1 MKPVSSDLTQKRF
14 VVSRGLTAE
23 QISKKLEEQK
33 IIRSGIVFKFYIQFK
48 GFSQKI
54 KAGEYSLSP
63 SDNMYEIAEKLIRG
77 PDLVWVTF
85 PEGLR
90 MEEVGIRLARELEVQ
105 DLQSF
110 YEDFLK
116 AAKDKEGYLF
126 PDTYLF
132 PRETLP
138 SQAVSLFY
146 NNFKRKISL
155 FEEDISRSSLSL
167 KEVTILASIIER
179 ETRTDDERPIVA
191 GILLKRLKAGWPLQ
205 TDATVQYAV
214 GSKNCEEKPLD
225 CKWWPILT
233 KADLGIESKFNTY
246 KHLGLPPSPIA
257 NPGLSS
263 IKSVIYPK
271 ETSYWF
277 YLHDEEGKIYY
288 ASSLEEH
295 QRNIN
300 LYLK

>member
-1 MKPVSSDLTQKRF
+1 M
-14 VVSRGLTAE
+14 
-23 QISKKLEEQK
+23 
-33 IIRSGIVFKFYIQFK
+33 
-48 GFSQKI
+48 
-54 KAGEYSLSP
+54 
-63 SDNMYEIAEKLIRG
+63 
-77 PDLVWVTF
+77 
-85 PEGLR
+85 
-90 MEEVGIRLARELEVQ
+90 
-105 DLQSF
+105 
-110 YEDFLK
+110 
-116 AAKDKEGYLF
+116 
-126 PDTYLF
+126 
-132 PRETLP
+132 
-138 SQAVSLFY
+138 
-146 NNFKRKISL
+146 
-155 FEEDISRSSLSL
+155 
-167 KEVTILASIIER
+167 
-179 ETRTDDERPIVA
+179 
-191 GILLKRLKAGWPLQ
+191 
-205 TDATVQYAV
+205 
-214 GSKNCEEKPLD
+214 D